1 MQIVIK
7 FLILTLIIFN
17 SENELA
23 EMLTC
28 KLTKQNIGLWGITS
42 IESKNV
48 GKTSKKRR
56 GKRRSGGK
64 ESDKQV
70 SIYYL
75 YTKKKSSLVTFF
87 NLITNN

>member
-1 MQIVIK
+1 
-7 FLILTLIIFN
+7 
-17 SENELA
+17 
-23 EMLTC
+23 MLTC

-64 ESDKQV
+64 ESDNKQV
-70 SIYYL
+70 SFFEPEKL
-75 YTKKKSSLVTFF
+75 NQVLVTFF
-87 NLITNN
+87 SPYNK